1 MSMPASYVYYGIGRM
16 AAESQKSSP
25 KPNTHSIVV
34 IDYCMRGDQK
44 VLKYSKKQLQM
55 KTVTII
61 AQCIIQN
68 GGTASASS
76 PPFMPSNPALC
87 GSRPLVTPY
96 YC

>member
-1 MSMPASYVYYGIGRM
+1 MDHSSPVCDFMSMPASYVYYGIGRM

-76 PPFMPSNPALC
+76 PPFMP
-87 GSRPLVTPY
+87 
-96 YC
+96 